1 MGGVGR
7 ARAVAAAAWGVLSSR
22 AGDSGGGGGTQL
34 VRREPR
40 VAIAVTSVPTPTPV
54 SIIAVAVDMDVQD
67 EPVRHSPLCTS
78 KVPHPA
84 GFRGGPP
91 MLISVSHPVFAIA
104 TPFGS
109 TPAIILARPS

>member
-1 MGGVGR
+1 M
-7 ARAVAAAAWGVLSSR
+7 ALTAALEQRRRRRDAAGSTG
-22 AGDSGGGGGTQL
+22 APT
-34 VRREPR
+34 
-40 VAIAVTSVPTPTPV
+40 AVTSLPTPTPA
-54 SIIAVAVDMDVQD
+54 SIIAVAVDTDVQG